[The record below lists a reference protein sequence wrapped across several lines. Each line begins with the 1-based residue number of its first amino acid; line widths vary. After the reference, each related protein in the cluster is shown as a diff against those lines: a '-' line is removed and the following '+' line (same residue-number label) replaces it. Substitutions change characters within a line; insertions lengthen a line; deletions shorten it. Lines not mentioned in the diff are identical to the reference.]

1 MYRRHR
7 PVVIVASPVQLPL
20 LTALALAAG
29 LQPASFSTP
38 PVVEAMKLS
47 PDGKYLALVVVPQ
60 SDYESR
66 LLVLDAA
73 SLKAVGG
80 LNSSP
85 MHHVGDFWWS
95 ALRTSSMLSRAQVLP
110 AHTRRCS
117 GTMTGVRR

>member
-1 MYRRHR
+1 M
-7 PVVIVASPVQLPL
+7 PVQLPL

-29 LQPASFSTP
+29 PQPASFSTP

-47 PDGKYLALVVVPQ
+47 PDGKYLALVVPQ

-66 LLVLDAA
+66 LLVLHAA

-85 MHHVGDFWWS
+85 MHQVGDFWWS
-95 ALRTSSMLSRAQVLP
+95 ALRTSSRLSRAQVLP
-110 AHTRRCS
+110 AHSRRCG